1 MSTSPQAPRPRRRP
15 PWWPE
20 TEPWPPESWRT
31 EAPGWRNESG
41 WGGGPWR
48 HGWGQRR
55 GGFRRPFGCLL
66 IAFALFATGTFT
78 IGIWALA
85 AVVGLVSAPPIVMA
99 GGLIALVVI
108 GMAAFT
114 AARMV
119 RRMAAPIDDLVDAA
133 ARIEA
138 GDYSV
143 RVIERGPPQMRS
155 LARAFNGMST
165 RLGDLDARRRTFLA
179 DVVHELRTPLSVIE
193 GQLEAIEDGI
203 YSADAE
209 HLAPIHEQVRT
220 LEKLIDDLR
229 TLALAEAGSLSLDR
243 KPTDLG
249 ATVEEFV
256 TGFAS
261 QASAS
266 GVRLTSEVEPG
277 LPPAS
282 LDASRIRQL
291 LGNLITN
298 ALRHVPAGG
307 WVKVAVRRA
316 RKAEPPGSLVLE
328 VSDNGSGIAP
338 ELLPTVFD
346 RFVKDAGSPGSGL
359 GLAIARDL
367 VQAHGGTIT
376 ADSPNGQ
383 GTTIRATLPA
393 S

>member
-1 MSTSPQAPRPRRRP
+1 MTSGPQSPRPRRRP

-20 TEPWPPESWRT
+20 SEPWPPENWRT
-31 EAPGWRNESG
+31 EAGWRSDAS

-48 HGWGQRR
+48 HGWGQRQR
-55 GGFRRPFGCLL
+55 GFRRPFGCLL
-66 IAFALFATGTFT
+66 IVFALFATGTFT

-85 AVVGLVSAPPIVMA
+85 AVVGLVTAPPIVKA
-99 GGLIALVVI
+99 AGLIALVII

-138 GDYSV
+138 GDYSI

-165 RLGDLDARRRTFLA
+165 RLGDLDVRRRTFLA
-179 DVVHELRTPLSVIE
+179 DVAHELRTPLSVIQ
-193 GQLEAIEDGI
+193 GQLEAIEDGL
-203 YSADAE
+203 YPADTE
-209 HLAPIHEQVRT
+209 HLAPVHEQVRT

-261 QASAS
+261 QASAA
-266 GVRLTSEVEPG
+266 GVKLTSEIEPG
-277 LPPAS
+277 VPLVS
-282 LDASRIRQL
+282 VDASRIRQA
-291 LGNLITN
+291 LGNLVNN

-307 WVKVAVRRA
+307 WVKVVLRRTRGGDPA
-316 RKAEPPGSLVLE
+316 GSVVLE
-328 VSDNGSGIAP
+328 VSDNGSGIPP

-346 RFVKDAGSPGSGL
+346 RFVKDASSPGSGL

-367 VQAHGGTIT
+367 VQAHGGTI
-376 ADSPNGQ
+376 AAESPIGQ
-383 GTTIRATLPA
+383 GTTIKATLPA
-393 S
+393 G

>member
-1 MSTSPQAPRPRRRP
+1 MVV
-15 PWWPE
+15 
-20 TEPWPPESWRT
+20 
-31 EAPGWRNESG
+31 
-41 WGGGPWR
+41 
-48 HGWGQRR
+48 
-55 GGFRRPFGCLL
+55 
-66 IAFALFATGTFT
+66 LFAVFAAGTLT

-85 AVVGLVSAPPIVMA
+85 ALIGLVTAPPIVKA
-99 GGLIALVVI
+99 GGLIALAVI

-165 RLGDLDARRRTFLA
+165 RLADLDARRRTFLA
-179 DVVHELRTPLSVIE
+179 DVAHELRTPLSVIE

-203 YSADAE
+203 YPADAE

-243 KPTDLG
+243 KPADLG
-249 ATVEEFV
+249 AIVDEFV
-256 TGFAS
+256 TAFAS
-261 QASAS
+261 QPTAA
-266 GVRLTSEVEPG
+266 GARLTSEVEPG
-277 LPPAS
+277 LPLAS
-282 LDASRIRQL
+282 LDASRIRQV
-291 LGNLITN
+291 LGNLVNN
-298 ALRHVPAGG
+298 AFRHVTARGL
-307 WVKVAVRRA
+307 VKVVVRRA
-316 RKAEPPGSLVLE
+316 RAGEPPEWLVLE

-338 ELLPTVFD
+338 DLLPTVFD
-346 RFVKDAGSPGSGL
+346 RFVKDASSPGSGL

-367 VQAHGGTIT
+367 VQAHGGTI
-376 ADSPNGQ
+376 AAESPTGQ
-383 GTTIRATLPA
+383 GTTIRVTLPL
-393 S
+393 